1 MKKIVI
7 ILLAVLPIF
16 LIVVISFAGRVF
28 SEVSHVNV
36 EKVEFVDDT
45 ENPYSDDKVI
55 NMNKGETLQLKI
67 KIYPEFATD
76 KRVTYIS
83 NDLDI
88 CTVDENGIVSAVGN
102 KLGIVVITVKTVEK
116 GMTDR
121 IRINVTNKS
130 VDYVRIIDSK
140 GADVEYV
147 EMSAKDTIQ
156 LFNEVGPWSA
166 ENKKVKWTSS
176 DPSIVQIDE
185 NVGRMYAIKPGTVVI
200 TVTTVEG
207 GKTDTCVVT
216 VNDQQAKLSF
226 NFESNPDITP
236 SGSSGN
242 GYQTTLKEFNLKDY
256 LIYDQNTVN
265 PENIV
270 IEVSSNASYNAET
283 GILTVKESGLVTIT
297 AQLNDGSGITTTIYL
312 LVH

>member
-55 NMNKGETLQLKI
+55 YMSKGETLQLKI
-67 KIYPEFATD
+67 KIYPELATD

-88 CTVDENGIVSAVGN
+88 CTVDESGIVSAVGN
-102 KLGIVVITVKTVEK
+102 KLGIAVITVKTVEK

-140 GADVEYV
+140 GTDVEYV
-147 EMSAKDTIQ
+147 EMAAKDTIQ

-226 NFESNPDITP
+226 NFDSNPDIRP
-236 SGSSGN
+236 SGN

-283 GILTVKESGLVTIT
+283 GILTVNESGLVTIT
-297 AQLNDGSGITTTIYL
+297 AKLNDGSGVTTTIYL